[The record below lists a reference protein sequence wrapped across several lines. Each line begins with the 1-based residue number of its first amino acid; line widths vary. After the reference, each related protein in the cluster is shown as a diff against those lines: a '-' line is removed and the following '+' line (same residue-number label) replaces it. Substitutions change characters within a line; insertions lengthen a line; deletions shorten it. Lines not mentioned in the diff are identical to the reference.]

1 VNRWEAFIAVCGH
14 LRAGLLG
21 GEPPPQIGEVPWEL
35 LVEASSHHRV
45 TPALAWCLKDR
56 PNVPAEARD
65 YLDTILALNARRNE
79 SLLAVLARVSQACN
93 SIGIEPVPLKGAARL
108 VEQNYPAPSLRFLG
122 DLDVLI
128 PAERSADV
136 VAALQAI
143 GIYANPGNEAQPSS
157 HHLPMLYDHE
167 AGGGVELHIDV
178 VGGDGAGVIPTAWF
192 RAGLLPCAF
201 ANLRIQL
208 PDATRSVGHII
219 AHDQL
224 QHAGYRFRSVELR
237 QVLDLAVIRA
247 GHERAIDWAE
257 LDRRFYRLGLG
268 EVLAT
273 YLAIAEALLGQRL
286 PPLRCMPRPRA
297 IEDFRR
303 TFERRRSQQLASI
316 VARYVHLRLRD
327 PGGLLRL
334 FDRRKWPVRIRM
346 VVNAFKRR
354 PLDW

>member
-1 VNRWEAFIAVCGH
+1 VNRWDAFIAVCGH

-21 GEPPPQIGEVPWEL
+21 GEPAPQLGEVSWEL

-45 TPALAWCLKDR
+45 TPALAWCLKGRVD
-56 PNVPAEARD
+56 VPAEARD
-65 YLDTILALNARRNE
+65 YLDAILALNARRNE
-79 SLLAVLARVSQACN
+79 ALLAMLARVSRACN
-93 SIGIEPVPLKGAARL
+93 SIGIEPVPLKGVARL
-108 VEQNYPAPSLRFLG
+108 VEKNYPARSLRFLG

-143 GIYANPGNEAQPSS
+143 GFDANPDDEALPSS
-157 HHLPMLYDHE
+157 HHLPMLYDRE
-167 AGGGVELHIDV
+167 AGGGVELHTDV
-178 VGGDGAGVIPTAWF
+178 VGGDGAEVIPTAWF
-192 RAGLLPCAF
+192 RAGTLPCVF
-201 ANLRIQL
+201 ENLRFRL

-247 GHERAIDWAE
+247 GHEGAIDWAE
-257 LDRRFYRLGLG
+257 LDQRFCRFGLG

-273 YLAIAEALLGQRL
+273 YLAIAEALLGQVS
-286 PPLRCMPRPRA
+286 PPLRCTPRPRA

-303 TFERRRSQQLASI
+303 TFEWRRSQHLASI
-316 VARYVHLRLRD
+316 VARYVHLRRRD

-334 FDRRKWPVRIRM
+334 FGRRKWPLRIRM

-354 PLDW
+354 PPDW